1 MASASRRADPRLSDA
16 LLGESHRF
24 GFFQAVRLLHVFE
37 PRRPVVGGAGP
48 SSHEPVRFVAE
59 PSLAF
64 PASEIR
70 EITSSEESGPPTMMV
85 RFMGLTGPQGT
96 LPRHYTDLVIERLRR
111 KDRTLA
117 SFLDLF
123 NHRLVSLFFRA
134 WDKYHPHLRVTPD
147 GEDDL
152 SVALFS
158 LFGLGTGGLRRR
170 LAAPDRALLFYTGLL
185 AQHPRSAVGLRA
197 FLSDYFGGLGV
208 EIQQYIG
215 QWLRLDPDSQTQLV
229 PIGSNTQLG
238 VNTILGD
245 RVWNTEAKFGV
256 RLGPMTYS
264 ELCTFLPGGHAS
276 REAFD
281 LTRFYAGIHF
291 DFEFRL
297 VLLASEVR
305 TTQLGSTGPEATRLG
320 WSTWLTSR
328 PRPTDADDVVF
339 TSESLIAYDRAAR
352 EAA

>member
-1 MASASRRADPRLSDA
+1 MATARRRTGPRLSDA

-24 GFFQAVRLLHVFE
+24 GFFQAVRLLQRFE
-37 PRRPVVGGAGP
+37 PRRPGVGAAGP
-48 SSHEPVRFVAE
+48 SGREAVRFVAE

-70 EITSSEESGPPTMMV
+70 DITPPEEPGPLTMMV

-117 SFLDLF
+117 AFLDLF
-123 NHRLVSLFFRA
+123 NHRVVSLFYRA
-134 WDKYHPHLRVTPD
+134 WEKYRPHLNVTPD
-147 GEDDL
+147 GDDDL

-158 LFGLGTGGLRRR
+158 LFGLGTRGLRRR

-197 FLSDYFGGLGV
+197 LLADYFDGLGV
-208 EIQQYIG
+208 EIQQFVG
-215 QWLRLDPDSQTQLV
+215 QWLRLDPESQTRLV
-229 PIGSNTQLG
+229 PLGGNTQLG
-238 VNTILGD
+238 TNTILGD

-256 RLGPMTYS
+256 RLGPMTYAQ
-264 ELCTFLPGGHAS
+264 LCTFLPGGPAS
-276 REAFD
+276 REALD
-281 LTRFYAGIHF
+281 LTRFYAGLHF

-297 VLLASEVR
+297 VLKASEVR

-320 WSTWLTSR
+320 WSTWLAAG
-328 PRPTDADDVVF
+328 PRTTDADDVVF
-339 TSESLIAYDRAAR
+339 TSETLIAHAAK
-352 EAA
+352 AA

>member
-1 MASASRRADPRLSDA
+1 MATTRRRTDPRLSDA

-24 GFFQAVRLLHVFE
+24 GFFQAVRLLHLFE
-37 PRRPVVGGAGP
+37 PRRPAVGGAGP
-48 SSHEPVRFVAE
+48 SGQEPVRFVAE

-64 PASEIR
+64 PASEIHDISR
-70 EITSSEESGPPTMMV
+70 TDEQGPLAMMV

-117 SFLDLF
+117 TFLDLF
-123 NHRLVSLFFRA
+123 NHRLVSLFYRA
-134 WDKYHPHLRVTPD
+134 WEKYHPHLLVTPD

-152 SVALFS
+152 SIALFS
-158 LFGLGTGGLRRR
+158 LFGLGTRGVRGR

-197 FLSDYFGGLGV
+197 LLADYFGGLGV
-208 EIQQYIG
+208 EIRQFVG
-215 QWLRLDPDSQTQLV
+215 QWLRLDPDCQTQLV

-238 VNTILGD
+238 TNTILGD

-256 RLGPMTYS
+256 RLGPMTYAQ
-264 ELCTFLPGGHAS
+264 LCDFLPGGHAS
-276 REAFD
+276 REALD
-281 LTRFYAGIHF
+281 LTRFYAGPHF

-320 WSTWLTSR
+320 WSTWLASR
-328 PRPTDADDVVF
+328 PRTTDADDAVF
-339 TSESLIAYDRAAR
+339 TSETLIAHAR
-352 EAA
+352 KEKEAA